1 MVVLVVSSIVL
12 GLSIAA
18 PVGPINIEIMRRGL
32 AYGFW
37 PAFCVGLGGMSSD
50 LLLMAAMFFGIGVF
64 LTWTWVQV
72 ALMLIGCLVL
82 VHAGWTSLRS
92 KEEWRLEEGP
102 ERRGH
107 KGEALL
113 SYIRGMIIA
122 GTNPMNLLFWI
133 SIYGSVLS
141 GALQEENMFR
151 SFIISSMVFL
161 GIGLWNANLAFFV
174 HFGRYVVHSRLLKWI
189 QGVAS
194 LVLIY
199 YGIKFGWIG
208 ISTLFK
214 NFPT

>member
-1 MVVLVVSSIVL
+1 MVGLIVSSILL

-32 AYGFW
+32 TYGFW
-37 PAFCVGLGGMSSD
+37 SAFCVGLGGMSSD
-50 LLLMAAMFFGIGVF
+50 LLLMAAMFFGMGIF

-72 ALMLIGCLVL
+72 ALMLVGCIVL
-82 VHAGWTSLRS
+82 VHAGWTSLRAR
-92 KEEWRLEEGP
+92 EEWRVEEDY
-102 ERRGH
+102 ERRH
-107 KGEALL
+107 KGQALL
-113 SYIRGMIIA
+113 SYVRGVIIA

-174 HFGRYVVHSRLLKWI
+174 HFGRYLVNSSLLKWI
-189 QGVAS
+189 QGIAS
-194 LVLIY
+194 LILIY
-199 YGIKFGWIG
+199 YGLKFGWIG
-208 ISTLFK
+208 VNVLFK
-214 NFPT
+214 SLAM